1 MVRVCIS
8 VGAILL
14 NLIFVLK
21 KEIGV
26 LQKVAI
32 IGVISA
38 IINVTI
44 MAITFFIGFTTVF

>member
-1 MVRVCIS
+1 MGIS

-14 NLIFVLK
+14 NLIFILK

-32 IGVISA
+32 IGVFNVVINVGIIA
-38 IINVTI
+38 II
-44 MAITFFIGFTTVF
+44 FFIIGF